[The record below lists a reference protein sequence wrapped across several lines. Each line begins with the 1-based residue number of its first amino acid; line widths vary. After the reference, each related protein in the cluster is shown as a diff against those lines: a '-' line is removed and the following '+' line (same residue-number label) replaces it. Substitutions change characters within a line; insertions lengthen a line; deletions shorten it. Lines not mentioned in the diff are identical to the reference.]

1 MFEGDSGVRMGTS
14 SWSEKSWVGSF
25 YPEAT
30 GPADFLKHYSLRYDT
45 VEIDSTY
52 YATPRDSTV
61 RNWRTRT
68 PDQFL
73 FTAKVPR
80 EITHERVLVEARESM
95 EIFVETM
102 QWLGEKMGPLL
113 LQFPYFN
120 RNAFSGPA
128 PFLKRLEQFL
138 PHFTREVSLVVEVR
152 NPTWI
157 HPNLVEV
164 VEGCGA
170 SLAWVDQGWMPH
182 AQEWVERLGPPR
194 GQNGYFRFLGDRKEA
209 EALTQTWD
217 QQVLDP
223 KERLQPWVEI
233 MKSFRVSGGDV
244 FGFFNNHY
252 AGHAP
257 ATLEDFR
264 TLWSSD
270 HSSSSSGE

>member
-25 YPEAT
+25 YPEETA
-30 GPADFLKHYSLRYDT
+30 PADFLKHYSLRYDT

-61 RNWRTRT
+61 KNWRTRT

-102 QWLGEKMGPLL
+102 QWLGEKLGPLL

-120 RNAFSGPA
+120 RNTFSGPA

-138 PHFTREVSLVVEVR
+138 PHF
-152 NPTWI
+152 I
-157 HPNLVEV
+157 
-164 VEGCGA
+164 
-170 SLAWVDQGWMPH
+170 
-182 AQEWVERLGPPR
+182 
-194 GQNGYFRFLGDRKEA
+194 
-209 EALTQTWD
+209 
-217 QQVLDP
+217 
-223 KERLQPWVEI
+223 
-233 MKSFRVSGGDV
+233 
-244 FGFFNNHY
+244 
-252 AGHAP
+252 
-257 ATLEDFR
+257 
-264 TLWSSD
+264 
-270 HSSSSSGE
+270 

>member
-1 MFEGDSGVRMGTS
+1 MFEGDSKVRIGTS
-14 SWSEKSWVGSF
+14 SWSEKSWVGAF
-25 YPEAT
+25 YPAET
-30 GPADFLKHYSLRYDT
+30 EPADFLKHYSRRYDT

-61 RNWRTRT
+61 KNWRKRT
-68 PDQFL
+68 PDHFL

-80 EITHERVLVEARESM
+80 EITHDRILVEAHEPM
-95 EIFVETM
+95 EIFVESM
-102 QWLGEKMGPLL
+102 QWLGDKLGPLL

-138 PHFTREVSLVVEVR
+138 PQFTREVSLVVEVR
-152 NPTWI
+152 NPNWVNT
-157 HPNLVEV
+157 NLVDV

-170 SLAWVDQGWMPH
+170 TLAWVDQGWMPQ
-182 AQEWVERLGPPR
+182 AEEWVERLGPPR
-194 GQNGYFRFLGDRKEA
+194 GQNGYFRFLGDRKET
-209 EALTQTWD
+209 EALTETWD

-223 KERLQPWVEI
+223 RGRLQPWVEI
-233 MKSFRVSGGDV
+233 MKSFRDSGGDV

-264 TLWSSD
+264 ILWSSD